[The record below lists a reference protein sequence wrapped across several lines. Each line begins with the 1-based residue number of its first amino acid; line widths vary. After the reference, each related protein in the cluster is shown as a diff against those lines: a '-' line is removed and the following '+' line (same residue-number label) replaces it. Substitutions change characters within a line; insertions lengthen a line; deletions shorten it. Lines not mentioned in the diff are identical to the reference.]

1 MKRIVIGM
9 ALLAALVG
17 CGGGGGG
24 GSLPSGTPPP
34 PGGGGSP
41 PPTSSPTPATS
52 ATPSATPSPT
62 PVPTITPTIAPTPS
76 PTPTAAATSAAVQI
90 TASVPLNDRI
100 NFQNYP
106 MVFGVRLLS
115 VNGTNANVVT
125 TQATS
130 CASTACKVSITAP
143 TGTDMFAIT
152 YAFGTTGATNAK
164 LGPVAYNGNFT
175 VPVQGNATNTASVS
189 LLAVPAYFELDASGT
204 SPWTGQMPLTLGF
217 VDDSNTCSP
226 LQVISACA
234 LTAFIHGTFA
244 SPVTLTD
251 TDTTGTMLSLN
262 GGAGSKTVTVLHGS
276 DSVSLVIKSG
286 ANISQAYITA
296 SSSFS
301 ASQFGSA
308 YMSMTLTPWATQ
320 DPGGLG
326 FTCTNGVCQTTGPG
340 SVTIQ

>member
-9 ALLAALVG
+9 ALLAALIG

-41 PPTSSPTPATS
+41 PPTSTPTPAT
-52 ATPSATPSPT
+52 SATPSPT

-90 TASVPLNDRI
+90 TASVPLNDRS

-106 MVFGVRLLS
+106 MVFGVRLLT

-130 CASTACKVSITAP
+130 CASTACKFSITAP
-143 TGTDMFAIT
+143 TGSDTFAIT

-164 LGPVAYNGNFT
+164 LGPVAYNGSFA
-175 VPVQGNATNTASVS
+175 VPVQGNVTNTASVS

-234 LTAFIHGTFA
+234 LTAFIHGTLA
-244 SPVTLTD
+244 NSVTLTD
-251 TDTTGTMLSLN
+251 TDTSGQTMLSRN
-262 GGAGSKTVTVLHGS
+262 GGAASTTVTLSSGS

-286 ANISQAYITA
+286 ANISQGYITA
-296 SSSFS
+296 SSSFIP
-301 ASQFGSA
+301 SQFGSE
-308 YMSMTLTPWATQ
+308 YMSMALAPWATQ